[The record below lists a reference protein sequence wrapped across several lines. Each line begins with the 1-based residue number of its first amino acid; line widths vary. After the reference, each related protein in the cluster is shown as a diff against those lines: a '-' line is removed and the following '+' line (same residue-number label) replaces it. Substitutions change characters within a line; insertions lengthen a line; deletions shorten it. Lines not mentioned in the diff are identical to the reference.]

1 MAALVFEVTSY
12 SVRLGK
18 GGFGTTP
25 IHCPA
30 TIIVSGGKEYRCT
43 FRFVEDDPLPAS
55 QVRGRAADIFVGARQ
70 YPWYV
75 DLLRNERPVRCTINQ
90 GEPEY
95 SYLATG
101 EEPAGEGE
109 QVIRA

>member
-1 MAALVFEVTSY
+1 MAAVVFEVTSY
-12 SVRLGK
+12 SLRLGK

-30 TIIVSGGKEYRCT
+30 TIIVNGGKDFRCI
-43 FRFVEDDPLPAS
+43 FRFVDDDPLPAS
-55 QVRGRAADIFVGARQ
+55 MASARTADIFVAARH

-75 DLLRNERPVRCTINQ
+75 DLLRYERPVRCTINQ
-90 GEPEY
+90 GEPEF